1 MVDGGKMLRGFL
13 VSRNKQSLRMVW
25 TVTKDG
31 LRSYLVGTA
40 HWFPYSFH
48 ASLTHLYKQVDTTI
62 LEGPL
67 DEASMQLVA
76 DHGRRTDGSASLQG
90 LVTPQAIDL
99 LNHYLG
105 QRLAEKSEGDLSSLF
120 QNISNH
126 HYQTMIEGV
135 RPWMAFFSIW
145 SLFLGWK
152 YSVDMEAYQLAYKL
166 GKEIHFLETISE
178 QLNVLDN
185 IPLEK
190 FVGHLNDVSH
200 WSIYQRQYVD
210 AYLNGELEELLG
222 LSQKFPTRT
231 PVVLSQRDQVLFER
245 MQPFFNSR
253 PTVAFVG
260 LSHIPGVREL
270 FIQNDYKVIQGL
282 V

>member
-1 MVDGGKMLRGFL
+1 MVRGFL
-13 VSRNKQSLRMVW
+13 VSRNKGSLRMVW
-25 TVTKDG
+25 TVTKNG

-40 HWFPYSFH
+40 HWFPFSFH

-76 DHGRRTDGSASLQG
+76 EHGRQTDGSASLQG

-99 LNHYLG
+99 LNQVLG
-105 QRLAEKSEGDLSSLF
+105 QRLVEQSEGDLSSLF
-120 QNISNH
+120 QNISNQ

-145 SLFLGWK
+145 SLYLGWK
-152 YSVDMEAYQLAYKL
+152 YSVDMEAYQLACKM
-166 GKEIHFLETISE
+166 GKEVHFLETIAE
-178 QLNVLDN
+178 QLTVLDN

-190 FVGHLNDVSH
+190 FVGHLNDVST
-200 WSIYQRQYVD
+200 WSVYQHQYVD
-210 AYLNGELEELLG
+210 AYLNGELKKLLG
-222 LSQKFPTRT
+222 LSKQFPTRT
-231 PVVLSQRDQVLFER
+231 PIVLSQRDKVLFER
-245 MQPFFNSR
+245 MQPFFSSR
-253 PTVAFVG
+253 PSVAFVG
-260 LSHIPGVREL
+260 LSHIPGVSEL
-270 FIQNDYKVIQGL
+270 LIENGYEVSQGF